1 MNIFS
6 RKVKFTVHRNVQW
19 SNQDKS
25 PGDTSTIYPT
35 DPELR
40 GHKSLQQD
48 LISFLNTIFK
58 NHNTEIAIETGP
70 TPPSKA
76 CFKRLRLVRLGLQ
89 CNPPALNHQREKPI
103 SIFWIIGIHCYL
115 GLFCIFCSIPI
126 AKVFVPLYI
135 HHNKTKFWIL
145 VFFHFT
151 FICPLIK
158 GQIKINKG
166 KISKYIL

>member
-1 MNIFS
+1 MYSGQTKTNPQGTLAQSILLTQNYEDTRVFN
-6 RKVKFTVHRNVQW
+6 KI
-19 SNQDKS
+19 KS
-25 PGDTSTIYPT
+25 VFWTLYLKITIQ
-35 DPELR
+35 R
-40 GHKSLQQD
+40 
-48 LISFLNTIFK
+48 
-58 NHNTEIAIETGP
+58 AIETGP

-89 CNPPALNHQREKPI
+89 CNPPALNHQREKSI
-103 SIFWIIGIHCYL
+103 SIFWIGIHCYL
-115 GLFCIFCSIPI
+115 GLFCIFCSILI